1 MAGEEVAAEENAAAE
16 DGNAELEEDEGERGA
31 DGDGLGNALPAA
43 RVKRI
48 MRKNPD
54 KKKNFSK
61 ECVLAVSMA
70 TVSSRPRSRPHLRS
84 ALNPGIPGMAPRA
97 PRACAAPPEPGRPCC
112 APAAP
117 SRLLSQELFLNDIVV
132 KSHENTLAKRRKTMQ
147 LQDIGACL
155 AIGPPV
161 RPGARACTRQ
171 LSGIQSI
178 PPSVNTLG
186 PGFVAWCPSLVA
198 ALASCLVCLWC
209 LVGLVGSSVVSFLV
223 RAAAVPFRLLI
234 KSSKLPRAQHGAS
247 KTRHDMNS
255 WTALAFCRWITIRNQ
270 LRVSLDK

>member
-61 ECVLAVSMA
+61 ECVLAVSRA
-70 TVSSRPRSRPHLRS
+70 TVSKCPSPRPHLRS
-84 ALNPGIPGMAPRA
+84 ALNPGTPGMAPRA
-97 PRACAAPPEPGRPCC
+97 PRACAAPPEPGRPCR
-112 APAAP
+112 ALASAV
-117 SRLLSQELFLNDIVV
+117 QELFLNDIVV

-147 LQDIGACL
+147 LQDIGASL

-161 RPGARACTRQ
+161 RPGARACSRQ
-171 LSGIQSI
+171 
-178 PPSVNTLG
+178 
-186 PGFVAWCPSLVA
+186 
-198 ALASCLVCLWC
+198 
-209 LVGLVGSSVVSFLV
+209 
-223 RAAAVPFRLLI
+223 
-234 KSSKLPRAQHGAS
+234 
-247 KTRHDMNS
+247 
-255 WTALAFCRWITIRNQ
+255 
-270 LRVSLDK
+270 